1 MERSPAH
8 GSRQLK
14 IIDHVENRVLSNA
27 TMNQDLAAYYRDR
40 AKEYD
45 KVYLNPPEQDDLLT
59 AARLFQNLFSQK
71 VILEIAC
78 GTGYW
83 TEKIAQTAASVDA
96 TDINEQ
102 VIEIARERPMPGK
115 VTFSTADMYDL
126 MPGNIQYDGLFGG
139 FIWSHILLQDLDV
152 LMDRWSGFLKEG
164 GTMVFIDSNPVE
176 NTPHD
181 TRNITETDEHGNTYQ
196 TRTLENGTRHR
207 VLKNFP
213 TPEFLFQKLS
223 RAGTDIEIVHLTHYW
238 IATCKRKTTKN
249 APASNTE
256 KK

>member
-1 MERSPAH
+1 
-8 GSRQLK
+8 
-14 IIDHVENRVLSNA
+14 
-27 TMNQDLAAYYRDR
+27 MNQDLAIYYRDR

-59 AARLFQNLFSQK
+59 AANLFQSLFSQK
-71 VILEIAC
+71 TVLEIAC

-102 VIEIARERPMPGK
+102 VIDIAKERPIRGN
-115 VTFSTADMYDL
+115 VAFSIADLYNL
-126 MPGNIQYDGLFGG
+126 MPGDNPYDGLFGG
-139 FIWSHILLQDLDV
+139 FIWSHILLQDLDR
-152 LMDRWSGFLKEG
+152 LIDRWTGFLKEDG
-164 GTMVFIDSNPVE
+164 MMVFIDSNPVE

-181 TRNITETDEHGNTYQ
+181 QRKITKTDEYGNTYQ

-213 TPEFLFQKLS
+213 TREFLFQKLS
-223 RAGTDIEIVHLTHYW
+223 RAGADIEVVNLTHYW
-238 IATCKRKTTKN
+238 IAICKGKTTKN

-256 KK
+256 KNEAAQKKQIVPS